1 MKLKW
6 ETNSRVKSLASMGL
20 IQSEDIIDRT
30 STDNFPANAIT
41 VRMKD
46 VRAEKP
52 WVTLHIRGEA
62 KQHRYV
68 TLPSGVRGASW
79 ESYPKTARIHFGHVY
94 NDYSLSREL
103 DGQLSLKEIGEALEK
118 VQRLMSY

>member
-1 MKLKW
+1 M

-46 VRAEKP
+46 VGRGNLGLLY
-52 WVTLHIRGEA
+52 TLEV
-62 KQHRYV
+62 KQSSITALREQV
-68 TLPSGVRGASW
+68 GDRMPKLR
-79 ESYPKTARIHFGHVY
+79 ESILGMNIMITV
-94 NDYSLSREL
+94 SLENSM
-103 DGQLSLKEIGEALEK
+103 
-118 VQRLMSY
+118 VN

>member
-30 STDNFPANAIT
+30 STDNFPASAIT

-46 VRAEKP
+46 VRSRKP
-52 WVTLHIRGEA
+52 WVTLHVRGEV
-62 KQHRYV
+62 KQHHG
-68 TLPSGVRGASW
+68 PAGASW
-79 ESYPKTARIHFGHVY
+79 GSYAKTARIHFGHEY
-94 NDYSLSREL
+94 NDYSLSGEL

-118 VQRLMSY
+118 VQRLMSH

>member
-46 VRAEKP
+46 VRLRKP

-62 KQHRYV
+62 KQRG
-68 TLPSGVRGASW
+68 PAGASW
-79 ESYPKTARIHFGHVY
+79 GSYAKTARIHFGHEY
-94 NDYSLSREL
+94 NDYSLSGEL
-103 DGQLSLKEIGEALEK
+103 DGQLSLKQIGEALEK
-118 VQRLMSY
+118 VQRLMSH